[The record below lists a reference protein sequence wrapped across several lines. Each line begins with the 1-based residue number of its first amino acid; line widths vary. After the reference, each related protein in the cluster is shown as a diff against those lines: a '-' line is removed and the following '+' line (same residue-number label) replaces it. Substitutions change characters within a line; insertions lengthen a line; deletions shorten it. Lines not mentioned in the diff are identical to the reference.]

1 MRNLINSPPYCVGL
15 VGSPLLCV
23 YYNIT
28 NPLCQVKK
36 HKNFYLSQTG
46 RTAKMAGGVHAPP
59 IFTRGK
65 WDLLY
70 KPFLLDLMTV
80 KRVAYYVDILRPTR
94 ATARTFSLARKCST
108 Q

>member
-1 MRNLINSPPYCVGL
+1 MSRIKQVFYEKPYKLPPI
-15 VGSPLLCV
+15 LC
-23 YYNIT
+23 
-28 NPLCQVKK
+28 
-36 HKNFYLSQTG
+36 

-94 ATARTFSLARKCST
+94 ATARTLSLARKCSP